1 MREPLSN
8 ASQPA
13 SCSTQ
18 RYDFEVLAV
27 IVNYN
32 SKHFLAIEK
41 KLLEGLAELGRRV
54 RLKLLLVDNCSTDGS
69 FEELKEHAERV
80 GVDAEAIR
88 LSKNYGFT
96 RAVNIAWH
104 YARRRWKFKYLML
117 LNNDLVIVPSNVAKL
132 LKYLEIDDIAG
143 VQGTIMQATNPR
155 LIDNCGH
162 YIDIFGLTYPIC
174 RGYMLSCSKICCP
187 SFLSGAL
194 SIYKSKVI
202 YEIDQPFDNEVECY
216 YDDKY
221 LGLILWSKNYKLV
234 HIPLIAA
241 YHLGSASYVGYS
253 VLKFRNTKWFEG
265 IVISEIS
272 LSKFSSRKSLQYQVI
287 LIFTIIAI
295 LLSILFLRNYF
306 KSLLLAIKVADR
318 IKENTK
324 DKILI
329 DSIPKLNAKLNIFI
343 RRLHRGVQIER

>member
-1 MREPLSN
+1 
-8 ASQPA
+8 
-13 SCSTQ
+13 
-18 RYDFEVLAV
+18 
-27 IVNYN
+27 
-32 SKHFLAIEK
+32 
-41 KLLEGLAELGRRV
+41 
-54 RLKLLLVDNCSTDGS
+54 
-69 FEELKEHAERV
+69 
-80 GVDAEAIR
+80 
-88 LSKNYGFT
+88 
-96 RAVNIAWH
+96 
-104 YARRRWKFKYLML
+104 
-117 LNNDLVIVPSNVAKL
+117 
-132 LKYLEIDDIAG
+132 
-143 VQGTIMQATNPR
+143 
-155 LIDNCGH
+155 
-162 YIDIFGLTYPIC
+162 
-174 RGYMLSCSKICCP
+174 MLSCSKICCP